1 MNTLIDKLK
10 VAGATN
16 VHTVGFKTLLI
27 LLVNG
32 ATGAANYE
40 GTAAEAATLK
50 SGITVNVADNASG
63 TGAAKVA
70 AEYVEVRTQAGTKNA
85 FLEVVLSENYVS
97 SITFP
102 SGITAVSRFLT
113 GPSNSEV

>member
-16 VHTVGFKTLLI
+16 IATVGFKTLLI
-27 LLVNG
+27 LLVNA
-32 ATGAANYE
+32 ATGSTNYT
-40 GTAAEAATLK
+40 GTAAEAAALK
-50 SGITVNVADNASG
+50 AAITVNIADNSSG
-63 TGAAKVA
+63 TGAAEIN

-85 FLEVVLSENYVS
+85 FLEVVLNENYVS

-102 SGITAVSRFLT
+102 SGVTAVARFLT
-113 GPSNSEV
+113 SPSNSQV